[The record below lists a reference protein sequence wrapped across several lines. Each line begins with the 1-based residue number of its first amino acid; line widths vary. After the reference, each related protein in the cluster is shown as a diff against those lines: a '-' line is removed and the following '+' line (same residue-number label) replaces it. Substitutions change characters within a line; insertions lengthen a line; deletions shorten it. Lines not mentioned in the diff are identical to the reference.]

1 MSSENG
7 IERFHEK
14 GGVIK
19 GTTTITTG
27 GETASGANAWVAA
40 KDARHKANAD
50 KWEFIEHQYNGEC
63 VDEPQVREY
72 VPQKMS
78 AEPEEDYRDRLLM
91 LNPPTEFPFL
101 VDSFSGMIEAGDRN
115 TKLELA
121 PPDSDE
127 GFGDV
132 DNPESL
138 GAKLLSNVDGNG
150 TNWQP
155 FWSQFDNRIIRYFE
169 MWVLVEGII
178 KDPDTGETVKDPH
191 VRLIDPI
198 DVTNTLTRNGKHEAV
213 VVQHMADARKSIRDA
228 HGTVKR
234 WTVYTLDG
242 WELYEEVS
250 SKKQK
255 RDIALVDAGTYAYYD
270 SKDRTRSRRVLPI
283 FKVRLPMDRFVSYQA
298 ARRQNSILNKE
309 SERDAAV
316 RNGNIARLAIVG
328 STGFYESIMEAADKG
343 YKIIRH
349 DPENSTQHYYITP
362 PEGPPRLASDIIEKE
377 RENFFVTNFRDYA
390 NAAREKT
397 ATEIK
402 SDHRAGKEAFLY
414 LVATAKTE
422 AQNRALFLLEQ
433 ANFPEKPALWGVA
446 YVNREPDF
454 SLVTGKDIVDTIL
467 EKVIG
472 DRKIPTG
479 RTGMRSAVLTVLD
492 YFGLEYDELEV
503 QAAVDSMIASEAQEG
518 AALSQFGL

>member
-7 IERFHEK
+7 IERFHDK
-14 GGVIK
+14 GGVIE
-19 GTTTITTG
+19 GTTTKTI
-27 GETASGANAWVAA
+27 GEGLPTGANDWV
-40 KDARHKANAD
+40 KERDNRHMNHAD
-50 KWEFIEHQYNGEC
+50 KWEFIEHQYNGKC
-63 VDEPQVREY
+63 VDEPHVREY

-115 TKLELA
+115 TKLELT
-121 PPDSDE
+121 DGDTEE

-132 DNPESL
+132 DNEESL
-138 GAKLLSNVDGNG
+138 GAKLLKNTDGMG
-150 TNWQP
+150 TNWSP
-155 FWSQFDNRIIRYFE
+155 FWSQFDNRLIRYFE
-169 MWVLVEGII
+169 MWILVEGII
-178 KDPDTGETVKDPH
+178 LDPDTGLTVKDPH
-191 VRLIDPI
+191 VRLVDPI
-198 DVTNTLTRNGKHEAV
+198 DVTNTFYRNGKLEAV
-213 VVQHMADARKSIRDA
+213 TVEHTVDGRQSIRDKR
-228 HGTVKR
+228 TSVKR

-242 WELYEEVS
+242 WELYEEV
-250 SKKQK
+250 K
-255 RDIALVDAGTYAYYD
+255 REDRKEVVLIDSGFYDYYETRE
-270 SKDRTRSRRVLPI
+270 RTTARRCLPI

-298 ARRQNSILNKE
+298 ARRQNSMLNKE

-316 RNGNIARLAIVG
+316 RNGNLARLAIVG
-328 STGFYESIMEAADKG
+328 TTGFYESIMEYADKG

-349 DPENSTQHYYITP
+349 DPENATPHYYIAP
-362 PEGPPRLASDIIEKE
+362 PSDPPRLASDIIAEE

-422 AQNRALFLLEQ
+422 AQNRALWLLEQ
-433 ANFPEKPALWGVA
+433 ANFPEKTALWGKA
-446 YVNREPDF
+446 KITRKPDF
-454 SLVTGKDIVDTIL
+454 SLVTGKELIDTIL

-472 DRKIPTG
+472 DRNIPVGSTA
-479 RTGMRSAVLTVLD
+479 MNQAVTTVLD
-492 YFGLEYDELEV
+492 YFGLGYDGTEV
-503 QAAVDSMIASEAQEG
+503 RAAVDAMLASEAQES
-518 AALSQFGL
+518 AALNQFGL